1 MADTLLDYLGAYLTE
16 ERKVRIKEVLDNRT
30 ELITV
35 VLEDINHAHNASAVM
50 RTCDCFGIQN
60 LHVIEDEHQYKVNKY
75 IVRGSENWV
84 SLHQYQDPE
93 LDNRKI
99 CIDKLKAEGYKI
111 VVTSPHA
118 TKSFDEIAPEEKVAL
133 CFGAEKTGIS
143 QKLYAMADE
152 EVNIPM
158 YGFTESFNI
167 SVSAAVLLS
176 QLVSKLHS
184 SDVDWGL
191 PEGIKAKLLLQWYTQ
206 SLKNGE
212 LYEAEFNRL
221 QEAKSNV

>member
-1 MADTLLDYLGAYLTE
+1 VEESLIDYLGSYLTE
-16 ERKVRIKEVLDNRT
+16 ERKSRMKSVLDNRT
-30 ELITV
+30 DFITV

-60 LHVIEDEHQYKVNKY
+60 LHVIEDEHKYKVNKY
-75 IVRGSENWV
+75 VVRGSENWIT
-84 SLHQYQDPE
+84 LHRYREEDIE
-93 LDNRKI
+93 NRKV
-99 CIDKLKAEGYKI
+99 CVDKLKSEGYKI

-118 TKSFDEIAPEEKVAL
+118 TKSFDEIPLDSKIAL
-133 CFGAEKTGIS
+133 CFGGEKTGIT
-143 QKLYAMADE
+143 KELYALADE

-167 SVSAAVLLS
+167 SVSAALILS
-176 QLVSKLHS
+176 SMVSKLHN

-191 PEGIKAKLLLQWYTQ
+191 PHEEKTKLLKQWYTQ

-212 LYEAEFNRL
+212 FYEAEFNRL
-221 QEAKSNV
+221 REEK